1 MLILKNNWVI
11 DFIKRRKLECLG
23 LISLGLISNFLT
35 ILIPVSVGKYY
46 ELLFHYN
53 AHRAKFLSFL
63 PEQIYNTIP
72 RFMVFFGVLVCLR
85 FLFFF
90 LYRFRLVRAGEYFVK
105 EVKDMLFSHQLK
117 VSYNIYTTKGT
128 GKYLLRYSGD
138 INSLKNLFVKGSVSV
153 LIDLIITF
161 IAMAWLYSIHAKGA
175 IIVIL
180 ASVCSY
186 APVWYMNKK
195 IETYSLQKRNKNSGQ
210 LSFVNRTLQAILS
223 VLIFNK
229 QKIEIKKYKKRTNA
243 IKNTS
248 LLYNKW
254 LTISKGF
261 ITFIQYAVL
270 LVIFYVFHLDALAH
284 PGNNQGAR
292 LISFILLYITI
303 LPIIRRL
310 YRLETVYK
318 LGFIS
323 LNKLN
328 KILELETEDY
338 QNGRQLKINIP
349 EVEFLNL
356 SFPHGPALSFKT
368 GKNKVAQI
376 TLPTSVG
383 SLSLIH
389 ALTRTEENY
398 SGAIRINKQDI
409 KSFDLVSLRK
419 NIAIISTQLPFVG
432 RTVFESTTQSRSTK
446 TKQKIMECLKKVQH
460 HFPVASSLNIDNP
473 IGENGVR
480 IPNIQ
485 REILALVRGIGAGKK
500 IILVDVLP
508 SLEAAYQEKLL
519 MFLESLEAT
528 VIKINI
534 AKL

>member
-310 YRLETVYK
+310 YRL
-318 LGFIS
+318 
-323 LNKLN
+323 
-328 KILELETEDY
+328 
-338 QNGRQLKINIP
+338 
-349 EVEFLNL
+349 
-356 SFPHGPALSFKT
+356 
-368 GKNKVAQI
+368 
-376 TLPTSVG
+376 
-383 SLSLIH
+383 
-389 ALTRTEENY
+389 
-398 SGAIRINKQDI
+398 
-409 KSFDLVSLRK
+409 
-419 NIAIISTQLPFVG
+419 
-432 RTVFESTTQSRSTK
+432 
-446 TKQKIMECLKKVQH
+446 
-460 HFPVASSLNIDNP
+460 
-473 IGENGVR
+473 
-480 IPNIQ
+480 
-485 REILALVRGIGAGKK
+485 
-500 IILVDVLP
+500 
-508 SLEAAYQEKLL
+508 
-519 MFLESLEAT
+519 
-528 VIKINI
+528 
-534 AKL
+534 